1 MYPCTC
7 GWRMAT
13 KRTLAVFAQLMQEFR
28 QQFSLDALMVADSAL
43 YTASN
48 LKLVQGLRWISRVPL
63 TVAEAKH
70 LINELDAQQF
80 VATGMPGYRIVER
93 DSLYGSV
100 PQKWV
105 IVESEAR
112 KQADIKQL
120 QTCLDK
126 LEQQLNQQLTQ
137 LCAQDFRCEA
147 DALLAADRFV
157 KKLKYH
163 YLATVTVTKH
173 SQHKKPGRP
182 RKDAQ
187 PQVNYRLQATLAL
200 DQEAVQNAIASSG
213 RFVLATNVTDSE
225 LVTAEQVLFDYKAQQ
240 SPERGFRFL
249 KDPLFLKG

>member
-1 MYPCTC
+1 MDSGKISVQTVNHL
-7 GWRMAT
+7 GIIAGLVDEIGLVELSRSV
-13 KRTLAVFAQLMQEFR
+13 LR
-28 QQFSLDALMVADSAL
+28 QTPQRSCQCRSGSQSHD
-43 YTASN
+43 Y
-48 LKLVQGLRWISRVPL
+48 
-63 TVAEAKH
+63 
-70 LINELDAQQF
+70 
-80 VATGMPGYRIVER
+80 Y
-93 DSLYGSV
+93 SLYGGV

-112 KQADIKQL
+112 KQADIKQI
-120 QTCLDK
+120 QTCLNK

-147 DALLAADRFV
+147 DALLAADRFA

-163 YLATVTVTKH
+163 YLATVRVTKH

-182 RKDAQ
+182 GKDAQ

-200 DQEAVQNAIASSG
+200 HQETVQNAIASSG

-225 LVTAEQVLFDYKAQQ
+225 LLTAEQVLLEYKAQQ

-249 KDPLFLKG
+249 KDPLFFTNSIFVKSPERVAASAFVMGLCLLVYNLGQRARAPCFG